1 MFIIYTSPIRRLY
14 PEQNVLLTFRTK
26 RANIKKVKEMKFKLM
41 SEDMTEDEIRT
52 AFQIVLPFGKM
63 LDYEKHPKSNY
74 ISIRYVV
81 PEEKPVVHEMEL
93 LPDDVYFQCEKVGKE
108 RLLEDGE
115 KLYQYRLFMVARRYS
130 ELWLSNPYIIK
141 NPLP

>member
-1 MFIIYTSPIRRLY
+1 MFIICTSPIRRLY

-26 RANIKKVKEMKFKLM
+26 WAILKWVKEMKFKLM

-63 LDYEKHPKSNY
+63 LDYERHPQTNY
-74 ISIRYVV
+74 ISVHYVM
-81 PEEKPVVHEMEL
+81 PEEKPVIHEMEL

-115 KLYQYRLFMVARRYS
+115 KLYQYRQFMVARGYS
-130 ELWLSNPYIIK
+130 EIWLSNPYCINK
-141 NPLP
+141 

>member
-1 MFIIYTSPIRRLY
+1 MDYNNISHNRLMN
-14 PEQNVLLTFRTK
+14 E
-26 RANIKKVKEMKFKLM
+26 EMKMIFRLM

-63 LDYEKHPKSNY
+63 LDYERHPQTNY
-74 ISIRYVV
+74 ISVHYVM

-93 LPDDVYFQCEKVGKE
+93 LPDDVYFQCKKTGKE

-115 KLYQYRLFMVARRYS
+115 KLYQYRQFMVARGYS

>member
-1 MFIIYTSPIRRLY
+1 MN
-14 PEQNVLLTFRTK
+14 E
-26 RANIKKVKEMKFKLM
+26 EMKMIFRLM

-63 LDYEKHPKSNY
+63 LDYERHPQTNY
-74 ISIRYVV
+74 ISVHYVM

-93 LPDDVYFQCEKVGKE
+93 LPDDVYFQCKKTGKE

-115 KLYQYRLFMVARRYS
+115 KLYQYRQFMVARGYS